1 MRTNWHTLMPCG
13 RVCIPKGKLIIH
25 ALQDCAWIWHSSGQV
40 SEFAPPNRLFALAP
54 AYQDQ
59 TQNNQLSITQL
70 EWQLWTCH
78 DDRTSRSRFVN
89 TFLWEIALSI
99 QFYTSIRVHILGIHT
114 GSDVVSWSKSYV
126 STFSYKTP
134 VAMPSRAL
142 AIARSVEGEWS

>member
-1 MRTNWHTLMPCG
+1 MLQTSKLSHRKWGQIGIHWCHVGEFVYPKANWLYMPYK
-13 RVCIPKGKLIIH
+13 IF
-25 ALQDCAWIWHSSGQV
+25 AWIWHSSGQV

-89 TFLWEIALSI
+89 TFLWEISLSI
-99 QFYTSIRVHILGIHT
+99 QFYTRIRVHILGIHT

-126 STFSYKTP
+126 STFLTRLRWP
-134 VAMPSRAL
+134 CLQEP
-142 AIARSVEGEWS
+142 